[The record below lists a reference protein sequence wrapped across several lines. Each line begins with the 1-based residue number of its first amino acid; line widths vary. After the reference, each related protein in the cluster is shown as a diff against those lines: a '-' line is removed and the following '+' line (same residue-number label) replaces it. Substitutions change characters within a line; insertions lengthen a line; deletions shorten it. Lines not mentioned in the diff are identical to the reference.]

1 MKFLNIK
8 RQYEEWKDEF
18 DDAYHRVMESGW
30 YIGGEEVDA
39 FEEEWAEYCG
49 AKFCVAL
56 SSGQD
61 ALYLALLAEKIGF
74 SHQVIVPTNTYIA
87 SWSAITQVGAMPAP
101 VEPYE
106 GSYNIN
112 MIGEGMLPNTVKA
125 IMPVHLYGIPVNM
138 TLIEQFIGRR
148 KFQNIIVISDCA
160 QAHGAEWNGKNVG
173 AYNGIN
179 AFSFY
184 PGKNLGAFGDAGAIT
199 TNKAYIA
206 TTVKRMRNHGSVKKY
221 YHEDFGVNARM
232 DPLQAAFL
240 RVKLQYLD
248 KMNSRRREIAD
259 YYLEEMKNVPDL
271 VLPNIPENVLPVWHQ
286 FVIRHPQRD
295 TMKEWLDVNGIPTL
309 MHYPEP
315 PHLSGAYS
323 YLKIPEGTFP
333 IAEEYA
339 STILSLPIDPF
350 LTDAEV
356 EQVVKGVRSFE

>member
-1 MKFLNIK
+1 MRFLNPK

-18 DDAYHRVMESGW
+18 DEAYHRVMESGW
-30 YIGGEEVDA
+30 YIGGEEVEA

-61 ALYLALLAEKIGF
+61 ALYLALLAANVGYG
-74 SHQVIVPTNTYIA
+74 HQVIVPTNTYIA
-87 SWSAITQVGAMPAP
+87 SWSAITQAGAMPAP
-101 VEPYE
+101 VEPTE
-106 GSYNIN
+106 GSYNID

-138 TLIEQFIGRR
+138 TLIEQFAKRR
-148 KFQNIIVISDCA
+148 SLWVISDCA
-160 QAHGAEWNGKNVG
+160 QAHGAEWDGKNVG
-173 AYNGIN
+173 AYDWVNC
-179 AFSFY
+179 FSFY

-199 TNKAYIA
+199 TNKEHIA
-206 TTVKRMRNHGSVKKY
+206 FQIKRMRNHGSVKKY

-240 RVKLQYLD
+240 RVKLPHLNW
-248 KMNSRRREIAD
+248 MNAKRQGIAN
-259 YYLEEMKNVPDL
+259 YYLEELKDVPEL
-271 VLPNIPENVLPVWHQ
+271 VLPNVPENAKTVWHQ

-295 TMKEWLDVNGIPTL
+295 TLKDWLEINDIPTL
-309 MHYPEP
+309 MHYLIP
-315 PHLSGAYS
+315 PHMSGAYK
-323 YLKIPEGTFP
+323 YLNIDKGMFP

-356 EQVVKGVRSFE
+356 EQVVNGIRSFE